1 MLLYIHET
9 FLRRNSLLC
18 PEGIQEIFT
27 SKGGILT
34 VLQTD
39 KGGGEDQEE
48 ESFFPFSF
56 EIFSLWSKERC
67 PAMAWWVISQ
77 DVFWTHQEKGCSDSQ
92 QEIIAT
98 ASCTLSLGENPTEK
112 ITLLVGNV
120 YFFNSSFAP
129 NIILSIPSPEMCFK
143 SQNVHFSTLTL
154 LKVHYLLITSMCFS
168 QQI

>member
-1 MLLYIHET
+1 MKPSPLFYIIFRSPFLLWIHLWMLLYIHET
-9 FLRRNSLLC
+9 FLLRNSVLC
-18 PEGIQEIFT
+18 SEGIQEIFT

-77 DVFWTHQEKGCSDSQ
+77 DVFWTHQSKAIGEGLLRLTVGNNCYCLLHL
-92 QEIIAT
+92 T
-98 ASCTLSLGENPTEK
+98 TGENPTEK
-112 ITLLVGNV
+112 ITPLVGNV
-120 YFFNSSFAP
+120 YFFNDR
-129 NIILSIPSPEMCFK
+129 
-143 SQNVHFSTLTL
+143 
-154 LKVHYLLITSMCFS
+154 
-168 QQI
+168 

>member
-77 DVFWTHQEKGCSDSQ
+77 DVF
-92 QEIIAT
+92 
-98 ASCTLSLGENPTEK
+98 
-112 ITLLVGNV
+112 
-120 YFFNSSFAP
+120 
-129 NIILSIPSPEMCFK
+129 
-143 SQNVHFSTLTL
+143 
-154 LKVHYLLITSMCFS
+154 
-168 QQI
+168 

>member
-1 MLLYIHET
+1 MKPSPLFYIIFRSPFLLWIHLWMLLYIHET

-77 DVFWTHQEKGCSDSQ
+77 DVFWTHQSKAIGEGLLRLTVGNNCYCLLHL
-92 QEIIAT
+92 IT
-98 ASCTLSLGENPTEK
+98 GENPTEK
-112 ITLLVGNV
+112 ITPLDGNV
-120 YFFNSSFAP
+120 YFF
-129 NIILSIPSPEMCFK
+129 K
-143 SQNVHFSTLTL
+143 DR
-154 LKVHYLLITSMCFS
+154 
-168 QQI
+168 